1 MKRRPSTFPGK
12 DPEERLILLLRRHRF
27 LLFKD
32 IFIRLILLAAV
43 ACIPIL
49 FAYSAQLPQGVASTL
64 QKVQASGWFWLVYGL
79 LIPVLAIGIYAA
91 YFNWQHDLYIITD
104 RRVVDYNWYFPFRRR
119 NTDAPLG
126 RVQDS
131 NYDKTGLFANLLNYG
146 GLFIETAAERS
157 PFSWNGLPKPSE
169 AQRALRNAVAS
180 YREMQT
186 PTGAERVSGI

>member
-1 MKRRPSTFPGK
+1 MSDQANVPIRLY
-12 DPEERLILLLRRHRF
+12 LIL
-27 LLFKD
+27 
-32 IFIRLILLAAV
+32 IRLILLAAV

-49 FAYSAQLPQGVASTL
+49 FAYSGQLPQGIASTL
-64 QKVQASGWFWLVYGL
+64 QKVQASGWFWLSYGL
-79 LIPVLAIGIYAA
+79 LIPVLTVGVYAA

-131 NYDKTGLFANLLNYG
+131 NYEKTGLFANLLNYG

-157 PFSWNGLPKPSE
+157 PFQWQGLPSPE
-169 AQRALRNAVAS
+169 GAQRTLREAVSKLQTKTTDGALLYS
-180 YREMQT
+180 YPIHFLGLSNPARM
-186 PTGAERVSGI
+186 AI